1 MFFFMPLLILNIK
14 RINERRN
21 CIFFCYKHNYSKAF
35 NLDKTNNMKQITES
49 ETEEKIIDQDNNNN
63 NNKKTKGY
71 YSKNFNIWILLYMI
85 LYNKMEILFKTR
97 VKYITFVL
105 SILYFILNIVI
116 CARCSISNLPLLS
129 ILPSESYL
137 TKHLVINEKY
147 FSLGP
152 VVILNFLKQL
162 VTYFFI

>member
-63 NNKKTKGY
+63 NKKPKGY
-71 YSKNFNIWILLYMI
+71 YSKNKYLLYI
-85 LYNKMEILFKTR
+85 AYLF
-97 VKYITFVL
+97 I
-105 SILYFILNIVI
+105 
-116 CARCSISNLPLLS
+116 
-129 ILPSESYL
+129 
-137 TKHLVINEKY
+137 
-147 FSLGP
+147 
-152 VVILNFLKQL
+152 
-162 VTYFFI
+162 